1 VNGAERR
8 KKMNKNKKK
17 PLKDSI
23 SILLACGGC
32 GYCCSG
38 GSVVEKDRTKL

>member
-8 KKMNKNKKK
+8 KKMNKNKK
-17 PLKDSI
+17 PLKDLI